1 MTEMVRVGGS
11 MLWFGVALDEA
22 GGERRGA
29 KDVVRAR
36 KVSMVWGAS
45 WEGHFHVVGAEEVYE
60 KGGTIKVGR
69 GE

>member
-1 MTEMVRVGGS
+1 
-11 MLWFGVALDEA
+11 MLWFGVTLDEA

-29 KDVVRAR
+29 KDGVRAR
-36 KVSMVWGAS
+36 EAAGAESFYGWGAG

-60 KGGTIKVGR
+60 KGGAIKVGG